1 MRPVPHAPATTLAGA
16 LAFALA
22 GALACNDRPVYGD
35 GLVGEPIELMSGDAS
50 PLPRLA
56 FIDEGCPGEVAAGGC
71 APSGDR
77 QCRTLLLDSLAPLT
91 AFKQAGISQP
101 EFSKECFEVRESG
114 GLAAANPTAD
124 AFTAAV
130 ARYRFREVPLA
141 RAPADG
147 TSRWQWSAG
156 AADAPI
162 EPDAVLGG
170 NVLRQFS
177 IALRTPRD
185 GPPSIEFYIEFPGSD
200 RDLADQGRA
209 YIAVQFP
216 GSLLGFDTGDRCEI
230 GDDDCLIGGYDIVR
244 GQPNIAIGRSRMVID
259 ACVAAPPCA
268 VDYTLDV
275 ANLFAPGECTS
286 TRGLEIEEA
295 CVAADARDIG
305 GVQASLV
312 VATSVPGIV
321 LFDDGAR
328 RMFGDLAALPACDAV
343 GPDDRAC
350 LVANDGVLAL
360 SGWPIAGAD
369 TPLPRLRVRSLGLV
383 AGLTQTRD
391 VGPCERLQSRRD
403 ALLDQCERFGEAIV
417 DEGDVRNTTPPYSAD
432 PDDSEGGDAANA
444 SIAVF
449 GETSLAGSSGL
460 PDTSRWIEAHVVPA
474 THPLVGALRQDVV
487 PEAIQPDGL
496 IGTAILSDAVAVLD
510 YTDPNPG
517 LRMSC
522 LDPRA
527 GGCMVAPDCA
537 RDGQAACCHGLPLSL
552 LVDFILGARDET
564 CCTALSAA
572 ELAEIQAQAGVCLGV
587 EPP

>member
-1 MRPVPHAPATTLAGA
+1 MSPVPSAPATTLAGA
-16 LAFALA
+16 FSFALA
-22 GALACNDRPVYGD
+22 CGGSPVHYD

-56 FIDEGCPGEVAAGGC
+56 FIDEGCPGRAAAGGC
-71 APSGDR
+71 SASGDR
-77 QCRTLLLDSLAPLT
+77 RCRTMLIDSLAPLT
-91 AFKQAGISQP
+91 AFKEAGISQP
-101 EFSKECFEVRESG
+101 EFDEECFDVRQGG
-114 GLAAANPTAD
+114 GLAAANPTVD

-130 ARYRFREVPLA
+130 ARFRFRDVPLV

-170 NVLRQFS
+170 NVLRQFAL
-177 IALRTPRD
+177 ALRTPAE
-185 GPPSIEFYIEFPGSD
+185 GTPSVEVYTEFPGSD

-209 YIAVQFP
+209 YIEVQFP
-216 GSLLGFDTGDRCEI
+216 GRLLGQEMGDRCEI
-230 GDDDCLIGGYDIVR
+230 GDDGCLVGGYDIVN
-244 GQPNIAIGRSRMVID
+244 GQPNIALERSRMVLD

-268 VDYTLDV
+268 LDYTLDA
-275 ANLFAPGECTS
+275 ANLFAPGECAGK
-286 TRGLEIEEA
+286 RGLETDQA
-295 CVAADARDIG
+295 CVDADAKEGG

-312 VATSVPGIV
+312 VATAVPGLV
-321 LFDDGAR
+321 LFDDSAL

-350 LVANDGVLAL
+350 LVATDGTMAF

-369 TPLPRLRVRSLGLV
+369 APLPRLRVRSLGLV

-391 VGPCERLQSRRD
+391 IGPCQRLQSRRE
-403 ALLDQCERFGEAIV
+403 ALVSQCDRFGEAIV
-417 DEGDVRNTTPPYSAD
+417 EEGDVRNTTPPYSAE
-432 PDDSEGGDAANA
+432 PDDSDDSDDANA
-444 SIAVF
+444 SIAVL
-449 GETSLAGSSGL
+449 GETSLGDDGL
-460 PDTSRWIEAHVVPA
+460 PDTSRWLEAHVVPA

-496 IGTAILSDAVAVLD
+496 VGTAMLAGTVAVLD
-510 YTDPNPG
+510 YTDSNPG
-517 LRMSC
+517 VRLSC
-522 LDPRA
+522 IDPRA
-527 GGCMVAPDCA
+527 GNCMVAPDCA

-564 CCTALSAA
+564 CCGALSAA
-572 ELAEIQAQAGVCLGV
+572 EIDEIQAQAGVCLGV
-587 EPP
+587 EAL